1 MNKTRVHR
9 RAGRRPA
16 AAALA
21 LVAGCLLATL
31 PRPGSLAAQTG
42 ADTARARA
50 GAPAAAAVQ
59 IPSLPLP
66 AGPLLDAPVSRA
78 EYRLG
83 AGDVVD
89 VAIFGDYN
97 RVERLPV
104 TPEGTLVVA
113 ELGVARVLG
122 LNLDQAEERVRALV
136 YRFYRNVDVTLT
148 LSQVRTFKVFVVG
161 DVAQPGVRAASAV
174 TRVSEIVPP
183 ISGGGTGAE
192 VHRRNVVLRRASG
205 DSVPVDLARFLQA
218 GDLSANPTLR
228 EGDALVVPT
237 IDRTVQVYGRVQ
249 FPGIYEYRPGET
261 LAEFL
266 AVANGGG
273 GFPANAADSIR
284 LSRFV
289 SAGARDIRTLPR
301 EAAFGPEGRALVL
314 QPFDA
319 IFVPALANYM
329 VQRTATVLGQVV
341 RPGTYPIRHDTTTV
355 RELVAM
361 AGGFTP
367 EASLVDA
374 TLTRQP
380 PPTQGEAVRRLQAI
394 PPELLSDDERRI
406 LQVRLA
412 ADPTVVV
419 LDFQRLFAEGN
430 DALDQPLQ
438 SGDVLTVPVRRTGVT
453 VLGAVLQP
461 GIVPYAPGR
470 DVHYYVN
477 LAGGY
482 SRRADWKDTE
492 VLRARSGSRADLREV
507 RAVDAGD
514 QIVVPFARRRDPL
527 QTLQTLQGVVTVVTG
542 LLLTAFS
549 IERIF

>member
-1 MNKTRVHR
+1 VSTVSAIRAQGP
-9 RAGRRPA
+9 AGRPFPVSI
-16 AAALA
+16 ALTA
-21 LVAGCLLATL
+21 CLLAL
-31 PRPGSLAAQTG
+31 APSPGALAAQTRV
-42 ADTARARA
+42 DTVRVRAEA
-50 GAPAAAAVQ
+50 
-59 IPSLPLP
+59 PLP
-66 AGPLLDAPVSRA
+66 AAPQPGIPLLDAPVSRT

-83 AGDVVD
+83 AGDVVA

-97 RVERLPV
+97 RVEHVPV
-104 TPEGTLVVA
+104 TPEGTVVIP
-113 ELGVARVLG
+113 ELGVTRVLG
-122 LNLDQAEERVRALV
+122 LNLDEAEERVRALV
-136 YRFYRNVDVTLT
+136 YRFYRNVSVTLT

-161 DVAQPGVRAASAV
+161 DVPQPGVRAASAV

-192 VHRRNVVLRRASG
+192 VHRRNVLLRRASG
-205 DSVPVDLARFLQA
+205 ESVPVDLARFLQA

-249 FPGIYEYRPGET
+249 FPGIYEYRPGES

-266 AVANGGG
+266 SVVNGGG
-273 GFPANAADSIR
+273 AFPADAADTIR

-289 SAGARDIRTLPR
+289 SPQARDIRTISR
-301 EAAFGPEGRALVL
+301 EAALGPEGRALAL

-319 IFVPALANYM
+319 IFVPALANYK
-329 VQRTATVLGQVV
+329 VQRTAIILGQVV

-374 TLTRQP
+374 TLRRLP
-380 PPTQGEAVRRLQAI
+380 PSTQGEAVRQLLAI
-394 PPELLSDDERRI
+394 PRELLSEDERRI
-406 LQVRLA
+406 LQIRLS

-419 LDFQRLFAEGN
+419 IDFQRLFAEGS

-438 SGDVLTVPVRRTGVT
+438 SGDVLNVPARRTGVT
-453 VLGAVLQP
+453 VVGAVRQP
-461 GIVPYAPGR
+461 GIVPYTPGR
-470 DVHYYVN
+470 GVHHYVN

-492 VLRARSGSRADLREV
+492 VLRARSGSREDPREV
-507 RAVDAGD
+507 GSVDAGD
-514 QIVVPFARRRDPL
+514 QIVVPFRERRDPL
-527 QTLQTLQGVVTVVTG
+527 QALQTVQGVVG
-542 LLLTAFS
+542 LLSGVLVTILS
-549 IERIF
+549 IERLF